1 MSVSTASRFPAALAG
16 FTAPARDVDR
26 VRGRALVAF
35 VVGAFAL
42 AAGWFV
48 SPDYFFRSYLVAWLF
63 WTGVAG
69 GSLALS
75 LLHQMSAGRWGMVLR
90 RPFEAASR
98 TLPWMLLLAV
108 PVILG
113 ANHLYS
119 WTDPAWV
126 AQHPATQWKVT
137 NYHYLVFKWWA
148 LRLVVWMGILC
159 LIAWRQWRLEGEH
172 DRTGE
177 PGLMPRMR
185 KWAGPSLVVY
195 CLVITFAAVDWL
207 MSLEPDWSS
216 TMYGFYLI
224 ISQALSAMAFGI
236 LVVLFL
242 SSRAP
247 MSRAYGRL
255 HFHDY
260 GKLLFAMIMMWTYFC
275 FSQYLIIWA
284 GNLPDEIFWFKH
296 RITHGWGWVAMAI
309 VVFHFAL
316 PFVILLSRD
325 IKRNVRTLS
334 ILAGLLF
341 FMRLVDIFWQVEPS
355 YPGRQ
360 NVANY
365 WMFLAAPLGIGGL
378 WVWLFLGELK
388 KRPLVPIHDPRV
400 LEAIGVDD
408 IH

>member
-1 MSVSTASRFPAALAG
+1 MSVTSASRFDVTA
-16 FTAPARDVDR
+16 FTAPASEVDR
-26 VRGRALVAF
+26 VRGYALTAF
-35 VVGAFAL
+35 AVGAVAL

-48 SPDYFFRSYLVAWLF
+48 SPDYFFRGYLVGWLF

-75 LLHQMSAGRWGMVLR
+75 MLHQMSAGRWGMVLR

-98 TLPWMLLLAV
+98 TLPWMLVLAI

-113 ANHLYS
+113 AKHLYV

-137 NYHYLVFKWWA
+137 NYHYLVFEWWA
-148 LRLVVWMGILC
+148 LRLLVWMGLLC
-159 LIAWRQWRLEGEH
+159 LLAWRQWRLEGEH
-172 DRTGE
+172 DRTGD
-177 PGLMPRMR
+177 PALMPRMR
-185 KWAGPSLVVY
+185 KWAGPGLVAY
-195 CLVITFAAVDWL
+195 CLIVTFAAVDWL

-242 SSRAP
+242 SSREP

-260 GKLLFAMIMMWTYFC
+260 GKLLLAMTMMWTYFC

-284 GNLPDEIFWFKH
+284 GNLPDEIVWFKH
-296 RITHGWGWVAMAI
+296 RTTHGWGWVAMAI

-325 IKRNVRTLS
+325 IKRDIRKLAMV
-334 ILAGLLF
+334 AGLLF
-341 FMRLVDIFWQVEPS
+341 FMRLVDIFWQVEPAFA
-355 YPGRQ
+355 GRQ
-360 NVANY
+360 NPAAY
-365 WMFLAAPLGIGGL
+365 WLFLAAPLAIGGL

-408 IH
+408 IHD